1 MTTLTRAPTPLRQ
14 CVELARKDLRA
25 EARAGEALLVI
36 APFGAVGLLLVPLAV
51 GTDTPLL
58 RDLGPGLY
66 WVVVLLFG
74 VLVTLRASTVDG
86 SAQLDLLRLCG
97 IGPGTRLAGRAL
109 ANTVL
114 LLAVQALLAPVAVGL
129 YDPDLSGWP
138 WLAPVALLVAAGLG
152 GLGAVADAL
161 AQGLAGR
168 TTLGPLLV
176 APLAVPLLLGAT
188 QALTAARYDRPAWP
202 WLVLML
208 TADLLTALAAA
219 LCAAHLEE
227 DR

>member
-1 MTTLTRAPTPLRQ
+1 MTAVAGAPAPLQR
-14 CVELARKDLRA
+14 CVQLAGKDLRA
-25 EARAGEALLVI
+25 EARAGEALLVTV
-36 APFGAVGLLLVPLAV
+36 PFGAVGLLLVPLAV

-58 RDLGPGLY
+58 REIGPGLY

-86 SAQLDLLRLCG
+86 PAQLDLLRLCG
-97 IGPGTRLAGRAL
+97 VGPGTRLAGRAL

-114 LLAVQALLAPVAVGL
+114 LLGVQALLGPVAVVL

-138 WLAPVALLVAAGLG
+138 WLAPAALLVAAGLG
-152 GLGAVADAL
+152 VLGALADAL
-161 AQGLAGR
+161 AQGLASR

-188 QALTAARYDRPAWP
+188 QLLTAARYHRPAWP
-202 WLVLML
+202 WLTLML
-208 TADLLTALAAA
+208 TADLLTVLAAA

-227 DR
+227 AR